1 MKRIILLIL
10 LFKIE
15 IIFSQIIP
23 DCSESYNSANE
34 LVEILIG
41 EGIEYSNATFSGFDC
56 SAGFFD
62 GISNIGFES
71 GLVMATG
78 GLESITPGSFSNISG
93 GAGTDS
99 DLTLQLQT
107 VGATSTNLNN
117 LIVLEFDFIP
127 TSDVVTFE
135 YVFASNEYPSFTC
148 SQFNDIFGFF
158 FIRTWN

>member
-1 MKRIILLIL
+1 MKRIILFIL

-23 DCSESYNSANE
+23 NCSESFNSANE

-62 GISNIGFES
+62 GNSNIGFES

-78 GLESITPGSFSNISG
+78 GL
-93 GAGTDS
+93 
-99 DLTLQLQT
+99 
-107 VGATSTNLNN
+107 
-117 LIVLEFDFIP
+117 
-127 TSDVVTFE
+127 
-135 YVFASNEYPSFTC
+135 
-148 SQFNDIFGFF
+148 
-158 FIRTWN
+158 